1 MATTISIHRALQQL
15 KTLDSRIS
23 TATRDMKLI
32 AVVRGDNKDVEYP
45 KTLVGAKE
53 LENTI
58 RASLQSVDDL
68 ISQRQKIKAAIA
80 KSNAQTIVKVAGVNM
95 TVVEAIEAKRIAQ
108 YKSEVLAQ
116 MVMQSNQAIQAVER
130 LNAEIDATIKKQ
142 TEVLQGRNTT
152 AKVSDADTQL
162 IQRAAEARTKPT
174 LVDPLNIKDL
184 FLVRQKELQDF
195 LDDVDAT
202 LSESNAVTTIEV

>member
-1 MATTISIHRALQQL
+1 MTTTISIHRALQQL

-45 KTLVGAKE
+45 KTLVGAQE

>member
-1 MATTISIHRALQQL
+1 MTTTISIHRALQQL

-23 TATRDMKLI
+23 TAIRDMKLI

-45 KTLVGAKE
+45 KALVGAQE
-53 LENTI
+53 LETTI

-108 YKSEVLAQ
+108 YKSDVLAQ
-116 MVMQSNQAIQAVER
+116 MVVQSNQAIQAVER

-202 LSESNAVTTIEV
+202 LSESNALTTIEV

>member
-45 KTLVGAKE
+45 KTLVGAQE